1 MLIQKLGSNAYT
13 PGTSPWFAYAV
24 TCGNWARP
32 LHFLQQP
39 NSTCSVGG
47 WRLHLRP
54 LLQFSPEVNF
64 PMIELLGFIRYIV
77 HLYIYVVIAAVVL
90 SWLLAFNVINY
101 SNPFVKSL
109 WQAVNAV
116 TEPFLAPIRRMLP
129 SMGGLDLSPIVLLIA
144 CTGIADF
151 LIPFLQRTIG

>member
-1 MLIQKLGSNAYT
+1 
-13 PGTSPWFAYAV
+13 
-24 TCGNWARP
+24 
-32 LHFLQQP
+32 
-39 NSTCSVGG
+39 
-47 WRLHLRP
+47 
-54 LLQFSPEVNF
+54 
-64 PMIELLGFIRYIV
+64 MIELLGFIRYIV

-116 TEPFLAPIRRMLP
+116 TEPFLSPIRRMLP